1 MITDVSGQPVAPIL
15 NSHLLGPIF
24 LDYWTVEDETDKLSR
39 NIGNQPLTHAAYYPT
54 ERRPQY
60 AYYRVLILCERSEVC
75 MAET

>member
-1 MITDVSGQPVAPIL
+1 MITDVSGQPVFLIL

-24 LDYWTVEDETDKLSR
+24 LGYWTVEDENDKPSR
-39 NIGNQPLTHAAYYPT
+39 NIGDQPRTHAAYYPT

-60 AYYRVLILCERSEVC
+60 AYYRVLLLCERSEVR